1 MSNGS
6 SFIKQHKRNISS
18 SLPNSKERSCKF
30 RNKDNCPIA
39 GSCLITYIVYR
50 ADVIKPNETHLYYGV
65 SDREFKYRYNNHTNS
80 FRNKDYENKLKL
92 WKHIWQLNRNE
103 TEFNLK
109 WSIAAYATPYM
120 CGARRCDL
128 CLKRNTS

>member
-65 SDREFKYRYNNHTNS
+65 SDREFKYRYNNHANS
-80 FRNKDYENKLKL
+80 FLDQDHKSKSEFS
-92 WKHIWQLNRNE
+92 KHIWLLKCNGI
-103 TEFNLK
+103 EFNLK
-109 WSIAAYATPYM
+109 WSSAAYATPYRR
-120 CGARRCDL
+120 GTRRCDL
-128 CLKRNTS
+128 CLTK